1 MIRAGSVRLR
11 LLAGGAILVVLALA
25 ATGVAL
31 SALFRRHVVAQFDTE
46 LVNQLNSLTA
56 ALQRHDDGTVSIRA
70 EPGDPRFHTPY
81 GGRYWQ
87 IEAVGKEVLRSRSL
101 WDRDLHL
108 AKDAPA
114 PGELHRHEVQVP
126 GIGELRV
133 MERLVRF
140 SDMPGDAIRVALAL
154 LMAEIDSVAARFDE
168 LVAITLA
175 LLAMGLVAASA
186 LQVSIGLAPLARVGR
201 SLASMRSGAATR
213 LEGEFPLEVSALVDE
228 LNGLLAQQAHS
239 IERAQAQ
246 AGDLAHSLKTS
257 LQLLLIEAD
266 RLGGD
271 GRERAPAIR
280 EQAAHMQRVIDRHLV
295 RARAQGRL
303 RLAGPGIAVA
313 PSVAALA
320 RVLGPVAAKRGTAIE
335 ISIAVGHR
343 FAGDRA
349 DLEEILGNLL
359 DNACKWADSR
369 VSVTSSFRRGR
380 LCIEVDDDGPGL
392 DEKHRQAVFARG
404 QRLDERMPGS
414 GLGLAIAQELAVAYG
429 GAVSLAT
436 SPMGGLAAS
445 VELPGADDDFR
456 PTQAA

>member
-1 MIRAGSVRLR
+1 
-11 LLAGGAILVVLALA
+11 
-25 ATGVAL
+25 
-31 SALFRRHVVAQFDTE
+31 
-46 LVNQLNSLTA
+46 
-56 ALQRHDDGTVSIRA
+56 
-70 EPGDPRFHTPY
+70 
-81 GGRYWQ
+81 
-87 IEAVGKEVLRSRSL
+87 
-101 WDRDLHL
+101 
-108 AKDAPA
+108 
-114 PGELHRHEVQVP
+114 
-126 GIGELRV
+126 
-133 MERLVRF
+133 
-140 SDMPGDAIRVALAL
+140 
-154 LMAEIDSVAARFDE
+154 
-168 LVAITLA
+168 
-175 LLAMGLVAASA
+175 
-186 LQVSIGLAPLARVGR
+186 
-201 SLASMRSGAATR
+201 
-213 LEGEFPLEVSALVDE
+213 
-228 LNGLLAQQAHS
+228 
-239 IERAQAQ
+239 
-246 AGDLAHSLKTS
+246 
-257 LQLLLIEAD
+257 
-266 RLGGD
+266 
-271 GRERAPAIR
+271 
-280 EQAAHMQRVIDRHLV
+280 
-295 RARAQGRL
+295 
-303 RLAGPGIAVA
+303 VA